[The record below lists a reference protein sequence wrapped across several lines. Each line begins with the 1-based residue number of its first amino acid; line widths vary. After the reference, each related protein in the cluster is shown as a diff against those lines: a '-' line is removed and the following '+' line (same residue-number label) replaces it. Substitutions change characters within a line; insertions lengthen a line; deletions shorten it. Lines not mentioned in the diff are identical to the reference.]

1 MDAKDGISVREAKD
15 SDSKLLL
22 ELYTGL
28 YPEHRNKIKSF
39 RVPKAKAVT
48 FIAEH
53 NGEPAGFV
61 ILTYIS
67 YGSPRTG
74 FGYIEELFIRKRFRS
89 LGIGK
94 LLVKRVASWCEREGC
109 NVIFLTTPKTN
120 LGEIRFYRHLGFRK
134 NGQIWLQYTKLRHK
148 RGKQISK

>member
-1 MDAKDGISVREAKD
+1 MDAKGEISVREAKD
-15 SDSKLLL
+15 GDSKLLL

-48 FIAEH
+48 FIAER

-67 YGSPRTG
+67 YGSPGTG
-74 FGYIEELFIRKRFRS
+74 FGYIEELFIRKRFRG
-89 LGIGK
+89 LGVGK
-94 LLVKRVASWCEREGC
+94 LLVKRVASWCEGEGC
-109 NVIFLTTPKTN
+109 NIIFLTTPKTN
-120 LGEIRFYRHLGFRK
+120 LGAIRFYRHLGFRK
-134 NGQIWLQYTKLRHK
+134 NGQIWLQYAMRKNEKH
-148 RGKQISK
+148 

>member
-1 MDAKDGISVREAKD
+1 MDANNDIIMHEAND

-39 RVPKAKAVT
+39 RIPKAKAIT
-48 FIAEH
+48 FIAEYRE
-53 NGEPAGFV
+53 EPAGFV

-67 YGSPRTG
+67 YGSPSTG
-74 FGYIEELFIRKRFRS
+74 FGYIEELFVRKRFRS

-94 LLVKRVASWCEREGC
+94 LLVKRVVSWCEKEGC

-120 LGEIRFYRHLGFRK
+120 RGAIKFYRHLGFRK
-134 NGQIWLQYTKLRHK
+134 NGQIWLQYVMRKRERH
-148 RGKQISK
+148 

>member
-1 MDAKDGISVREAKD
+1 LDAKDEISVREAKD
-15 SDSKLLL
+15 GDSKLLL

-48 FIAEH
+48 FIAER

-67 YGSPRTG
+67 YGSPGTG
-74 FGYIEELFIRKRFRS
+74 FGYIEELFIRKRFRG

-94 LLVKRVASWCEREGC
+94 LLVKRVASWCEGEGC
-109 NVIFLTTPKTN
+109 NIIFLTTPKTN
-120 LGEIRFYRHLGFRK
+120 LGAIRFYRHLGFRK
-134 NGQIWLQYTKLRHK
+134 NGQIWLQYAMRKNEKH
-148 RGKQISK
+148 

>member
-1 MDAKDGISVREAKD
+1 MDAKGEISVREAKD
-15 SDSKLLL
+15 GDSKLLL

-48 FIAEH
+48 FIAER

-67 YGSPRTG
+67 YGSPGTG
-74 FGYIEELFIRKRFRS
+74 FGYIEELFIRKRFRG
-89 LGIGK
+89 LGVGK
-94 LLVKRVASWCEREGC
+94 LLVKRVASWCEGEGC

-120 LGEIRFYRHLGFRK
+120 LGAIRFYRHLGFRK
-134 NGQIWLQYTKLRHK
+134 NGQIWLQYAMRKNEKH
-148 RGKQISK
+148 